1 MKRKISLVV
10 ALMLMALTVFG
21 CGKKEELENTPSSS
35 LSDIINEEQVTDE
48 KLADE
53 ECPEGYVYDYQVSME
68 PIPEEIAALGG
79 DVCGT
84 IHAYPTKIQIE
95 LVKQEIEN
103 SEELKE
109 ENEAYLAVVRQ
120 YLDDMY
126 GGEFEIAP
134 IAIDSWRYA
143 CIEKATDKRFV
154 LFINPLYSK
163 YQADVEVIN
172 VDTYFCEENASV
184 YKEDLNSITKENII
198 HDYVY
203 RVFQEKLGEYK
214 NLQIHIAIFC
224 ETKPV
229 LIEEQE
235 MIIDMYEQICEM
247 RENDDSGNVEIIIT
261 YFPIR
266 YKDVITTQYS
276 SSFVDDI
283 LGIRNERIDKLVEK
297 GEVYTQFEYDE
308 GFNGRDETSLNKI
321 VTEGKENFDSG
332 MVLPYWR

>member
-1 MKRKISLVV
+1 MKRRISLVV

-21 CGKKEELENTPSSS
+21 CGKREELENTPSSS
-35 LSDIINEEQVTDE
+35 LSDIINDEEVAE
-48 KLADE
+48 E

-79 DVCGT
+79 EVCGT

-95 LVKQEIEN
+95 LVKQKIEN

-120 YLDDMY
+120 YLNDTY

-143 CIEKATDKRFV
+143 CIEKATDKRFIIS
-154 LFINPLYSK
+154 INPLYSK
-163 YQADVEVIN
+163 YQADVDIIYI
-172 VDTYFCEENASV
+172 DSYYYEENASV
-184 YKEDLNSITKENII
+184 YKEDLNNIMKNMITDNHI
-198 HDYVY
+198 Y
-203 RVFQEKLGEYK
+203 RVFQEKLDEYK
-214 NLQIHIAIFC
+214 KLQLHIAIFC

-229 LIEEQE
+229 LVEEQE

-247 RENDDSGNVEIIIT
+247 RRNDDNGNVEIIIT
-261 YFPIR
+261 YFPIS

-276 SSFVDDI
+276 SPFVDELLSI
-283 LGIRNERIDKLVEK
+283 SYERVDKLIEN
-297 GEVYTQFEYDE
+297 GEVYAQFRYNE
-308 GFNGRDETSLNKI
+308 GANEKDETSLNKI

-332 MVLPYWR
+332 IVLPYWR